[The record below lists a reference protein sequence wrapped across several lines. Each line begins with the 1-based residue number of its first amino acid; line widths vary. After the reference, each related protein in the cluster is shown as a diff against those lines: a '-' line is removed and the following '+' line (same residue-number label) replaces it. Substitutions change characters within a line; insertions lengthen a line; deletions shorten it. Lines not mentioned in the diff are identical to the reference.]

1 MFKTNKIKIVKFKLL
16 KFNISGNN
24 IMQKSSGEKH
34 LEISPQTKEVDIV
47 NTINNIN
54 NHFCLKFIRKNIIGN
69 KNVRN
74 LREENTPMI

>member
-16 KFNISGNN
+16 NFNISGNN
-24 IMQKSSGEKH
+24 IIQKSSGEKH

-54 NHFCLKFIRKNIIGN
+54 VHFCQNSFEKILLVIKM
-69 KNVRN
+69 
-74 LREENTPMI
+74 LET